1 MLLPCHLL
9 LFFCAGTSPHP
20 NAYQPSSGI
29 SASRNGSLVAVHSQ
43 PSDVPPTA
51 ANPPTAEP
59 GNSGQCAAYLRDTS
73 VQQVSTADLLDQYL
87 AQHAGVQLGVEAPS
101 LQRLSSTDDGGSS
114 LSPGWNSPASQ
125 HIPTVQPVCSTHVG
139 SNQLP
144 PEQPVSVSADAAAA
158 SAEAAA
164 AQKPPE
170 LGADQQGSTPS
181 AMPTTLA
188 GAWVPEAGLQIQHI
202 SLEFSQADMGS
213 SGTESGT
220 CSTQATMPATPQHA
234 GAVVNT
240 SNPWNNSSCMHEP
253 AQTTGDPFTMAGR
266 DSVANLPDLVGAT
279 RDSLAALDTILGC
292 LDHLVQ
298 AVLLR

>member
-1 MLLPCHLL
+1 MLLPCHSL
-9 LFFCAGTSPHP
+9 LFFCAGTPSHPDTSP
-20 NAYQPSSGI
+20 PSSGI
-29 SASRNGSLVAVHSQ
+29 SASRNGSLDAVHSQ
-43 PSDVPPTA
+43 PADVPLTA
-51 ANPPTAEP
+51 ADPPPAET
-59 GNSGQCAAYLRDTS
+59 GSAGQWAADLGDTS

-87 AQHAGVQLGVEAPS
+87 AQHAGGQLGEEAPL
-101 LQRLSSTDDGGSS
+101 LQGLPSADGGGTSLGPWWSS
-114 LSPGWNSPASQ
+114 LACQ
-125 HIPTVQPVCSTHVG
+125 HIPTVQPICSTHIG

-164 AQKPPE
+164 AQEPPE
-170 LGADQQGSTPS
+170 LGAEQQGSSPS
-181 AMPTTLA
+181 ARPSILA

-202 SLEFSQADMGS
+202 SLEFSQADIGS

-240 SNPWNNSSCMHEP
+240 SNPWNINSCMHEP
-253 AQTTGDPFTMAGR
+253 AQTNGDPFTMAGS

-279 RDSLAALDTILGC
+279 RDSLAALDTVLGC